1 MLKVWSVINY
11 IFVHWTKKLTLVNFK
26 KCFETFRHGP
36 GAMAT
41 SAVVGGILL
50 GMIEGLGILMNKWQ
64 SESFRPVD
72 PRLAPQ
78 DPSLLGPDPS
88 GNKSFQW
95 KNNRFFFDWLIYKS
109 FLFFIIGPCLLCMEL
124 NTMKTN
130 RSEDMAIHN
139 KC

>member
-1 MLKVWSVINY
+1 MQFPEGLEN
-11 IFVHWTKKLTLVNFK
+11 TPFK

-88 GNKSFQW
+88 GNKSFQ
-95 KNNRFFFDWLIYKS
+95 
-109 FLFFIIGPCLLCMEL
+109 
-124 NTMKTN
+124 
-130 RSEDMAIHN
+130 
-139 KC
+139 

>member
-95 KNNRFFFDWLIYKS
+95 KNNRIFFSINSYKS
-109 FLFFIIGPCLLCMEL
+109 FLFIIIAPCLLCMEL

>member
-1 MLKVWSVINY
+1 MNVKILECDYVIASLC
-11 IFVHWTKKLTLVNFK
+11 TEPRKVNFK

-88 GNKSFQW
+88 GNKSFQ
-95 KNNRFFFDWLIYKS
+95 
-109 FLFFIIGPCLLCMEL
+109 
-124 NTMKTN
+124 
-130 RSEDMAIHN
+130 
-139 KC
+139 